1 MAYISLFKFRHHY
14 ACSFNSIQDIRSIY
28 RGGTLLESLESGG
41 SLILSEDVVFM
52 NKNPSG
58 LSSAINVADVR
69 IWRASLESNDL
80 SK

>member
-28 RGGTLLESLESGG
+28 RDGALLEILESGG